1 VPPVPCWDV
10 EIIKRHYV
18 SVRRRVHSRCPHALS
33 VVTLIDPGQRL
44 AALPRTSAPARPLGR
59 QTRCTPRP
67 KHPRCPLGQPPCS
80 VASAPPPLAH
90 RISLHAQR
98 NGMRTSHTGNVLPW
112 HGRHAACARGRAL
125 QRAARRDPTPCGAPG
140 RSSKWIMLSNTS
152 CTPRGITTRAVRS
165 GTRDRDKDTGH
176 SRGKE
181 GTPCLEVLEAQGTY
195 DRTARRIDYSARGRA
210 RSSRQRQR
218 VQSDTSA
225 MTALMTREAISGPLG
240 GVPGD

>member
-1 VPPVPCWDV
+1 M
-10 EIIKRHYV
+10 
-18 SVRRRVHSRCPHALS
+18 HSAARCS
-33 VVTLIDPGQRL
+33 YYE
-44 AALPRTSAPARPLGR
+44 
-59 QTRCTPRP
+59 
-67 KHPRCPLGQPPCS
+67 
-80 VASAPPPLAH
+80 AS
-90 RISLHAQR
+90 
-98 NGMRTSHTGNVLPW
+98 
-112 HGRHAACARGRAL
+112 RAL
-125 QRAARRDPTPCGAPG
+125 RATACSANVMGEMRAPARRDPTPYGAPG

-152 CTPRGITTRAVRS
+152 CTPKGITTRAVRS

-181 GTPCLEVLEAQGTY
+181 GTPCLEVLEAQGTSGRHTKGGRRNQRVQMARRVERCWRVGMAIRVH
-195 DRTARRIDYSARGRA
+195 DRTARRMDYSARERA